1 MRKREATLKN
11 VLVFSAIAVSV
22 FAAGPLNASSFVF
35 DNGNVTNSMAA
46 ASRPFSAG
54 QFEIET
60 ADDFVL
66 TGQTQINSASFTG
79 LVPVGS
85 SVSAVT
91 VEIYR
96 VFPLDSNTVL
106 TPNVPTRVNSPS
118 DVAFDSRASGSATL
132 SFSTSVLSTSFT
144 ALNSVA
150 AGGIH
155 PSPLQSTGGNGP
167 VTGQEVQFT
176 VNFLTPF
183 DLSSNHYFF
192 VPQVQLSNGDFYWL
206 SSGTP
211 LPPDLQ
217 AWTRDQ
223 FLDPDWLR
231 IGTDIVGGTN
241 APKFNMA
248 FTLSGDSV
256 AAVPEPSTW
265 AMLLLGFAGVGFMA
279 YRRESNSAVIGA

>member
-1 MRKREATLKN
+1 MSKREATLKN
-11 VLVFSAIAVSV
+11 ILVFSAIVLSL
-22 FAAGPLNASSFVF
+22 FGAGPLNASPFVF

-96 VFPLDSNTVL
+96 VFPRDSNTGR

-132 SFSTSVLSTSFT
+132 SFSTSVLSNSFT

-155 PSPLQSTGGNGP
+155 PSPLQTTGGNGP

-231 IGTDIVGGTN
+231 IGMDIVGGTN

-248 FTLSGDSV
+248 FTLSGDPV

-265 AMLLLGFAGVGFMA
+265 AMMILGFAGVGYMA
-279 YRRESNSAVIGA
+279 YRRKSKPALIAA